1 MSATVGALCFASAA
15 GVITHQTLSTART
28 PSPSAV
34 RGRQRAVLLEAVGE
48 VYGTEEGLLAVA
60 RARVLSV
67 CGVLVVAT
75 AVLAVRHTALV
86 VVAIVCAVATAWQTP
101 LIVARTREKHR
112 RAGFDIELTDAL
124 GEMVMGVEAGLTLE
138 SVMHAYAHTHGTS
151 LAQEFSYVL
160 DLINVG
166 VPRMDALESFQSRTP
181 TPGVRMFVA
190 AVQQNQKLGTPLA
203 DVLRQQGETARRR
216 RRQGVEEYSA
226 KLSLKMIFPTV
237 FCILPM
243 LLIVIV
249 GPAIVRLVHA
259 LPK

>member
-1 MSATVGALCFASAA
+1 MSVAVSALCFASAA
-15 GVITHQTLSTART
+15 GAMSYRTLSATRST
-28 PSPSAV
+28 SPSVV

-67 CGVLVVAT
+67 CAVLVAAT
-75 AVLAVRHTALV
+75 AILAVRHTAFIVGGL
-86 VVAIVCAVATAWQTP
+86 VCAVAVAWQAP
-101 LIVARTREKHR
+101 LIIARSREKR
-112 RAGFDIELTDAL
+112 RRSGFDIELTDAL

-138 SVMHAYAHTHGTS
+138 SVMHAYAHTHQTS
-151 LAQEFSYVL
+151 LGQEFLHVL
-160 DLINVG
+160 DLVNVG
-166 VPRMDALESFQSRTP
+166 VPRMDALTSFQSRTP

-237 FCILPM
+237 LCILPM